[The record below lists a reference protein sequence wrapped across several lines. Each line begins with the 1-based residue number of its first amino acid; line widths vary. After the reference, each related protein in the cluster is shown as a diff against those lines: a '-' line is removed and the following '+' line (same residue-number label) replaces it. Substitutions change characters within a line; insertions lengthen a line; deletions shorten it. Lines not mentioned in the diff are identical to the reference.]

1 MLRRIRR
8 GGALVNHVHIPAG
21 RGPVVLAGRR
31 RVSASAWR
39 IKCSMVRVQYG
50 PRRHGGGWL
59 WRCHGRRRGRRRVR
73 SPVYSSGQVFAQA
86 GSVVDFFC
94 LEFF

>member
-1 MLRRIRR
+1 
-8 GGALVNHVHIPAG
+8 
-21 RGPVVLAGRR
+21 
-31 RVSASAWR
+31 
-39 IKCSMVRVQYG
+39 MVRVLQYG
-50 PRRHGGGWL
+50 PRRHGGGGL

-94 LEFF
+94 LEFFKEQFGVSLNFVPLDYCEALAEW